1 MKSSVRVPL
10 TLALLASTLAALVLA
25 GFFLFGTLRARFL
38 DTAEANLRSHAESIA
53 SLMGTHMDEVAL
65 TQSERKLIAGEM
77 MRLSQ
82 DLGARFCFV
91 NWRGDVLEDSNP
103 DGRANVRD
111 LPEVY
116 EALNGRYRHEVRQGR
131 LFVAVP
137 MRANGKLVGAVYASR
152 PLDWL
157 DELLED
163 LRYQLVVV
171 GLWASLLALVV
182 SLLLGSFLTR
192 PLTRLAEGVERVS
205 QGDYRHRLDLRRYDE
220 LGRLGRDIDQMA
232 ERLEDHRRLLT
243 QFVSDASHELKTPIA
258 SLRALSEALSDGA
271 LEQPELAA
279 RFVGLIA
286 GEVARMERL
295 VTDMLTLTR
304 GEGEVALRCEPV
316 VLRELAEEALA
327 ALSQRSPGVLRIA
340 IAHELQVTVDR
351 HRLGQVL
358 TNLVDNA
365 LRAVVDQT
373 SPRVEVGAERQ
384 AERVLVWVQDNGV
397 GLSPAEQKLVFDRF
411 YRVDQDRS
419 RHQGGTGLGLAI
431 CRQTVQAH
439 LGDIWIESK
448 PHQGARFVFALP
460 LLEIAG

>member
-1 MKSSVRVPL
+1 MRVPL
-10 TLALLASTLAALVLA
+10 TLALLGSTLAALMLA
-25 GFFLFGTLRARFL
+25 GFFLFKSLRARFL
-38 DTAEANLRSHAESIA
+38 DTSEANLRSHAESIA

-103 DGRANVRD
+103 DGRKNVRD

-116 EALNGRYRHEVRQGR
+116 EALNGRYRREVRQGS

-171 GLWASLLALVV
+171 GLWAGLLALVV
-182 SLLLGSFLTR
+182 SLGLGAFLTR
-192 PLTRLAEGVERVS
+192 PLTRLTTGVERVS
-205 QGDYRHRLDLRRYDE
+205 QGDYGHRLNLRRGDE

-232 ERLEDHRRLLT
+232 ARLEDHRRLLT

-258 SLRALSEALSDGA
+258 SLRALSEALADGA
-271 LEQPELAA
+271 LEQPELAE
-279 RFVGLIA
+279 RFVGLMA

-304 GEGEVALRCEPV
+304 GEGEVALRLEQV
-316 VLRELAEEALA
+316 RLRPLAEEALA
-327 ALSQRSPGVLRIA
+327 SLVERSPGLIVLA
-340 IAHELQVTVDR
+340 MPPELELRADP
-351 HRLGQVL
+351 HRLAQVL
-358 TNLVDNA
+358 INLVDNG
-365 LRAVVDQT
+365 LRAVADQP
-373 SPRVEVGAERQ
+373 SPRVEVGAERHGG
-384 AERVLVWVQDNGV
+384 EVVIWVQDNGV
-397 GLSPAEQKLVFDRF
+397 GLTPDEQKRVFERF

-431 CRQTVQAH
+431 CLQTVQAH
-439 LGDIWIESK
+439 GGRISIESE
-448 PHQGARFVFALP
+448 PQQGARFVVTLP
-460 LLEIAG
+460 ASV